1 LAVEL
6 GIAPEDRVYL
16 EPEDI
21 LAFFYSDY
29 SKFSKYLLDDLEE
42 TLGLIKIF
50 LPSYLASS
58 KNIPINIQDIVYA
71 GATRKATALF
81 MIDYYDA
88 QKAIPKPQ
96 PKKQFEGAISKAQE
110 HGIYY
115 NVHKY
120 DVSSLYPSIMMTFKY
135 FPKLDT
141 LGVFEKY
148 LRKFTADRLHFKKL
162 LKKEEEKIERGEG
175 SVKLKEEYDSY
186 QLFAKIFIN
195 SFYGIL
201 GNEFFAFNDYDM
213 AAAVTAKGREIL
225 MNMLEI
231 IEQAGGV
238 ILSLDTDG
246 IYYSAPDGLDPKALL
261 DKINVAMSKGIVV
274 EFEKSFKAMFS
285 YKGKTY
291 AALTN
296 DGKLIVKGSAFK
308 GRGKP
313 SFIRKFLRSA
323 LMDFLTQNFDSYR
336 EKLFLIKHA
345 IADRTLNVEE
355 MIESKTISYDYNK
368 YISRTAGGKMGH
380 FEAMEREEKT
390 DSYKAGDKVYYY
402 YAGDTYTK
410 KTKSDMVKLYDKE
423 NVIPYNSD
431 YYIEMVKNWEDAFE
445 PFIKEKDVI

>member
-1 LAVEL
+1 M
-6 GIAPEDRVYL
+6 
-16 EPEDI
+16 
-21 LAFFYSDY
+21 
-29 SKFSKYLLDDLEE
+29 
-42 TLGLIKIF
+42 GLIRIF
-50 LPSYLASS
+50 LPSYFASS
-58 KNIPINIQDIVYA
+58 KNIPINIQDVVYA

-88 QKAIPKPQ
+88 QKALPKPQ
-96 PKKQFEGAISKAQE
+96 AKKQFEGAISKAQE
-110 HGIYY
+110 HGIFY

-135 FPKLDT
+135 FPVSDE

-148 LRKFTADRLHFKKL
+148 LKKFTADRLHFKKL

-175 SVKLKEEYDSY
+175 NPKLREEYESY

-201 GNEFFAFNDYDM
+201 GNEYFAFNDFDM

-231 IEQAGGV
+231 IEQSKGV

-261 DKINVAMSKGIVV
+261 DKINVAMTKGIIV

-313 SFIRKFLRSA
+313 SFIRKFIRNA
-323 LMDFLTQNFDSYR
+323 LMDFLTQNFENYR
-336 EKLFLIKHA
+336 DILFLLKHS
-345 IADRTLNVEE
+345 IADHSLH
-355 MIESKTISYDYNK
+355 IE
-368 YISRTAGGKMGH
+368 
-380 FEAMEREEKT
+380 
-390 DSYKAGDKVYYY
+390 
-402 YAGDTYTK
+402 
-410 KTKSDMVKLYDKE
+410 
-423 NVIPYNSD
+423 
-431 YYIEMVKNWEDAFE
+431 
-445 PFIKEKDVI
+445 